1 MTRSN
6 SAVAKENLVTLRK
19 TLVFA
24 KDTSWQYVLAML
36 LTSLDGL
43 VYTYVIAVSFE
54 KLLDHAQIGDISE
67 GLKFIGAVVPLS
79 AFVFGFC
86 ASYLMARVQ
95 TRFVVNIRQAL
106 VKRIM
111 LTSKQNLDTF
121 STGDLLSR
129 FTSDIDKAKTLVTR
143 GLSNR
148 LISPFVESVGS
159 LILIWLIHP
168 WLATA
173 GVVVGLISFLLHAIF
188 LIPTHETARSI
199 QEGRGQLSDVVLR
212 LLNGMPVMRMYQ
224 FEPNYHRTFT
234 NANNRIE
241 EQQLRQVHIS
251 TGQAILAKTM
261 GYIEDLTLVGI
272 GAYLVSRGDIAL
284 GAFFASMR
292 YAAVITGAFN
302 TIGKGW
308 TDLHGLAATAKR
320 LIEVLEL
327 GDEDHPHL
335 TTHIPVNYTEPD
347 NSEPLLQIQHLS
359 FSHCGTKI
367 LDDINLE
374 LFPGETIAVV
384 GESGSGKTTLL
395 QLILRLYTEFSGTI
409 ALWGRDIR
417 AYDTKTLRKAT
428 AYVPQSAYLFY
439 GSILENIALGRECPE
454 EVFQAAQKAQIHEHI
469 VSLPQGYKTSV
480 GEKGASLS
488 GGQRQ
493 RVAIARALMKSSPVV
508 LLDEPAAF
516 LDVNTE
522 KGLYESIMN
531 LTPKPAMMI
540 VMHRFL
546 IAKKVDRIY
555 VLKQG
560 RIVEQG
566 THDELIDLA
575 GEYHRLYQKQ
585 HDVGVDGQLMNIG

>member
-1 MTRSN
+1 MTHNN
-6 SAVAKENLVTLRK
+6 SAVAKENLVILRK
-19 TLVFA
+19 TLVFT
-24 KDTSWQYVLAML
+24 KDASWQYGLAML

-43 VYTYVIAVSFE
+43 VYTYVIAFSFE
-54 KLLDHAQIGDISE
+54 RLLDGAQMGNMRDS
-67 GLKFIGAVVPLS
+67 LRFIGAVVPLS

-86 ASYLMARVQ
+86 ASYLMAHVQ

-106 VKRIM
+106 VNRIM
-111 LTSKQNLDTF
+111 LTSKQNLDMF
-121 STGDLLSR
+121 PTGDLLSR
-129 FTSDIDKAKTLVTR
+129 FTSDIDKAKMLVTR
-143 GLSNR
+143 GLSTK

-159 LILIWLIHP
+159 LILIWLVHP
-168 WLATA
+168 WLAIA
-173 GVVVGLISFLLHAIF
+173 GVLVGIISFLLHAIF
-188 LIPTHETARSI
+188 LLPTHEVATSI

-212 LLNGMPVMRMYQ
+212 FLNGMPVVRMYQ
-224 FEPNYHRTFT
+224 FEPNYQRIFT
-234 NANNRIE
+234 DANRRIE

-251 TGQAILAKTM
+251 TGQAILGKTM
-261 GYIEDLTLVGI
+261 GYIEDLILVGI
-272 GAYLVSRGDIAL
+272 GTYLVSRGEIAL

-320 LIEVLEL
+320 LINVLEL
-327 GDEDHPHL
+327 GDEDKDKPHL
-335 TTHIPVNYTEPD
+335 IHATPIPAD

-359 FSHCGTKI
+359 FSHRETKI
-367 LDDINLE
+367 LDDINLK
-374 LFPGETIAVV
+374 LYPGETIAIV

-409 ALWGRDIR
+409 EFYGQDIR
-417 AYDTKTLRKAT
+417 EYDTKTLRKAI

-439 GSILENIALGRECPE
+439 GSILENIALGREYPE
-454 EVFQAAQKAQIHEHI
+454 RVFQAAQKAQIHEYI

-493 RVAIARALMKSSPVV
+493 RVAIARALMMNSPVV

-531 LTPKPAMMI
+531 VAPRPAMII

-546 IAKKVDRIY
+546 IAKEVDRIY
-555 VLKQG
+555 VLRQG

-585 HDVGVDGQLMNIG
+585 LGVGVDGRIMNIS